1 MGGPI
6 AVVKAGAQMAEY
18 SPTALIGTCSYSQVY
33 TFIFLLYFLLSC
45 FNFFLSVIFSLL
57 LTLILC
63 LNFSVPPNSIFL
75 LFPPPFF
82 FLLLVFFPSIFQYC
96 SMYLSHH
103 YFFTLASFNCY
114 LLASLIQL
122 PPISILLFLV
132 TLLFPSL
139 SNTLYPSLS
148 FFYSEN

>member
-33 TFIFLLYFLLSC
+33 RFIFLLCFLLSC

-57 LTLILC
+57 FTLISC
-63 LNFSVPPNSIFL
+63 LTFSVPPF
-75 LFPPPFF
+75 
-82 FLLLVFFPSIFQYC
+82 LVFFRSSLFFSLLPSFLYC
-96 SMYLSHH
+96 SMCLSRH
-103 YFFTLASFNCY
+103 YFFTLTSFNCY

-122 PPISILLFLV
+122 PPITILLFLP
-132 TLLFPSL
+132 TLLFLSL

-148 FFYSEN
+148 